1 MPDRRISVVV
11 PSYNRAPYLDVLLR
25 SLTWSAVAA
34 ADFEVVVVNDGGG
47 DDLPGVVDRWR
58 REGLQVRLVTV
69 RSDGPPR
76 NNARAR
82 NAGLA
87 VARYPIVLQTDPD
100 IVFVDDVLAAVRGAV
115 DDRSLCSCDGYY
127 PLTREAT
134 ESLVFRAGA
143 PPVSADAL
151 RRAAEGRPN
160 QVHSPDGVGGLH
172 GAFACATQVL
182 RDLGGYDE
190 SFEYW
195 GWEDRELLVSAAAR
209 GLKRRHLPGTLVT
222 HLWHPVQRGSLGRD
236 ELAAARRVSQAAW
249 DVQMQRV
256 AAEYPRWDRPRPA
269 PRDVNDAQPGT
280 VPFTTASL
288 DCWRA
293 SGDDEQFARALDL
306 LEGEALDDARAQLPR
321 AWQMA
326 FDALSGE
333 ADVLRGA
340 GHVQLARDVLCYALR
355 RPWETARTSGGVEVM
370 APCDVTAPSPLALY
384 QRVPEALE
392 QLALCEDALG
402 QPDRLERVLGALADG
417 DSGPARVAA
426 LRARLALT
434 RGDLAAACR
443 ALDAL
448 APVAALLPVHRAL
461 AIECHTLGGH
471 DDLARHELHRWAA
484 ASDGSDYFA
493 RLRREA
499 YRRLLDGH
507 AGSGDDPLAG
517 VEVSEFLFSAGVRSE
532 RAGMD
537 VAAGLLYRRFLDH
550 GGPAEPRV
558 RAEAATRLAAALGR
572 VARLSG
578 TTRASRL
585 LGAAPAEAAVA
596 QAR

>member
-11 PSYNRAPYLDVLLR
+11 PSYNRALYLEVLLQ
-25 SLTWSAVAA
+25 SLTWSAVSPV
-34 ADFEVVVVNDGGG
+34 DFEVVVVNDGGS

-58 REGLQVRLVTV
+58 RAGLQVRLVTL
-69 RSDGPPR
+69 RTEGPPR

-134 ESLVFRAGA
+134 EALVFRAGA
-143 PPVSADAL
+143 PPLSADAL

-209 GLKRRHLPGTLVT
+209 GLKRRHLPSTLVT

-269 PRDVNDAQPGT
+269 PRATSDADPAT

-288 DCWRA
+288 ECWRS

-321 AWQMA
+321 AWQMT
-326 FDALSGE
+326 FDALTGE

-340 GHVQLARDVLCYALR
+340 GHVQLARDVLCYVLR
-355 RPWETARTSGGVEVM
+355 RPWETARSSGGVEVM
-370 APCDVTAPSPLALY
+370 APCEVTAPSPLALY
-384 QRVPEALE
+384 QRVPDALE
-392 QLALCEDALG
+392 RLALCEDALG
-402 QPDRLERVLGALADG
+402 HPDRRDRVLGALADG
-417 DSGPARVAA
+417 DDGPARVAA
-426 LRARLALT
+426 LRVQLALGH
-434 RGDLAAACR
+434 GDLAAARR
-443 ALDAL
+443 ALDAV
-448 APVAALLPVHRAL
+448 APVAALLPTHRAL
-461 AIECHTLGGH
+461 AIECLMLAGQ
-471 DDLARHELHRWAA
+471 DDAARCDVRRWAA

-493 RLRREA
+493 RVRREA
-499 YRRLLDGH
+499 YRRRLDGNITN
-507 AGSGDDPLAG
+507 GDDPLAAA
-517 VEVSEFLFSAGVRSE
+517 EISEFLFSAGVRSE

-558 RAEAATRLAAALGR
+558 RAEAATRLTAVLGR
-572 VARLSG
+572 VARLAG
-578 TTRASRL
+578 TTVASRL
-585 LGAAPAEAAVA
+585 LGVAPADTAVA